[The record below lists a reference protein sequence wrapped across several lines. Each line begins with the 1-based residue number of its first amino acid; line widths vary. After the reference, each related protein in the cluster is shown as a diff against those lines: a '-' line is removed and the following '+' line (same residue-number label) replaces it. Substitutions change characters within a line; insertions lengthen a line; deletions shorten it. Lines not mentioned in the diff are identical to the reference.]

1 MDANRTL
8 RVGLV
13 GLGLAARAHLAGY
26 LTHQSAEVTAICDSD
41 PQAARKFADETGIT
55 KVFTSYEEML
65 REDLDIVDL
74 STPTY
79 LHSVMT
85 AQAAASGK
93 HIHCEKPFCRS
104 ISEGQPAI
112 DAVKK
117 AGVKLL
123 VGETY
128 VFTSSHIKARELIEA
143 GEIGRPLQIRQRF
156 GNWSLRQ
163 ELVAQAVGMVPMW
176 RVDPV
181 KSGGGPYPWLFDH
194 AVHLFATAKYLML
207 DIPVHEVYAV
217 ASTTSASNRRP
228 LDWTVY
234 QIPDT
239 DIPIITWK
247 YADSDRQGLW
257 ARAET
262 LNGKYDYMTGFS
274 SLILGERGAIEVLGE
289 GGRNLWWEGKQQ
301 HILLHRERKEPL
313 GFCLDEGSDAVWESD
328 INYYPRGH
336 INQVHHLIDSILQDT
351 PPRYGGESGMEEVRC
366 TLATIR
372 SAQEGR
378 PVKVEDISPE
388 YTAY

>member
-8 RVGLV
+8 RVGIV

-26 LTHQSAEVTAICDSD
+26 LTHPNAEVTAICDSD
-41 PQAARKFADETGIT
+41 PQTAQQFADEANIT
-55 KVFTSYEEML
+55 EVFTSYEEML
-65 REDLDIVDL
+65 KEDLDIVDL
-74 STPTY
+74 CTPTY

-85 AQAAASGK
+85 QQAAASGK

-104 ISEGQPAI
+104 ISEGQLAI

-128 VFTSSHIKARELIEA
+128 VFISSHIKARELIEA
-143 GEIGRPLQIRQRF
+143 GEIGHPLQIRQRF
-156 GNWSLRQ
+156 GNWNLRK
-163 ELVAQAVGMVPMW
+163 ELVAQAADWVSMW
-176 RVDPV
+176 RMDPV
-181 KSGGGPYPWLFDH
+181 KSGGGPYPWIFDH
-194 AVHLFATAKYLML
+194 AVHFFAAAKYLML

-217 ASTTSASNRRP
+217 TSTTSAPNRHQ
-228 LDWTVY
+228 LDYDVY

-247 YADSDRQGLW
+247 YEDSDRQGLW

-289 GGRNLWWEGKQQ
+289 GGNNLQWEGKQQ
-301 HILLHRERKEPL
+301 HILLHREGKEPL

-336 INQVHHLIDSILQDT
+336 INHVHHLIDSILQDT
-351 PPRYGGESGMEEVRC
+351 PPRYGGEDGMEAVRC

-378 PVKVEDISPE
+378 PVKVEEISPE

>member
-26 LTHQSAEVTAICDSD
+26 LTHSNAKVTAVCDSD
-41 PQAARKFADETGIT
+41 PRAARKFADEASIT
-55 KVFTSYEEML
+55 TVFTSYEEML
-65 REDLDIVDL
+65 KEDLDIVDL

-85 AQAAASGK
+85 EQAAAAGK

-112 DAVKK
+112 DAVRK

-156 GNWSLRQ
+156 GNWNLRK
-163 ELVAQAVGMVPMW
+163 ELAAHAAGMAPTW
-176 RVDPV
+176 RMDPV

-194 AVHLFATAKYLML
+194 AVHLFATAKYLMQ
-207 DIPVHEVYAV
+207 DIPIHEVHAV
-217 ASTTSASNRRP
+217 TSTTSAPNRRP
-228 LDWTVY
+228 FDWTVY

-239 DIPIITWK
+239 DIPVITWK

-274 SLILGERGAIEVLGE
+274 SLVLGERGAIEVLGE
-289 GGRNLWWEGKQQ
+289 GGGNLQWEGKQH
-301 HILLHRERKEPL
+301 HILLHREGKEPL
-313 GFCLDEGSDAVWESD
+313 GLRLEEGSDAVWESD

-351 PPRYGGESGMEEVRC
+351 PPRYGGEDGMEAVRC

-378 PVKVEDISPE
+378 PVAVEEISPE

>member
-26 LTHQSAEVTAICDSD
+26 LTHSSAKVTVVCDSD
-41 PQAARKFADETGIT
+41 PQAARKFADEAGIAT
-55 KVFTSYEEML
+55 VFTSYEEML
-65 REDLDIVDL
+65 KEDLDIVDL

-85 AQAAASGK
+85 QQAAASGK
-93 HIHCEKPFCRS
+93 HIHCEKPFCCS
-104 ISEGQPAI
+104 ISEGQLAI
-112 DAVKK
+112 DAVQK

-156 GNWSLRQ
+156 GNWNLRKGLA
-163 ELVAQAVGMVPMW
+163 EQAAGWVPTW

-181 KSGGGPYPWLFDH
+181 KSGGGPYPWIFDH

-207 DIPVHEVYAV
+207 DIPIHEVNAV
-217 ASTTSASNRRP
+217 TSTTSAPNRRP

-234 QIPDT
+234 QIPET
-239 DIPIITWK
+239 DIPVITWK

-289 GGRNLWWEGKQQ
+289 GGGNLQWEGKQH
-301 HILLHRERKEPL
+301 HILLHREGKEPL
-313 GFCLDEGSDAVWESD
+313 GLSLDEGSDAVWESD

-336 INQVHHLIDSILQDT
+336 INQVHHLINSILQDT
-351 PPRYGGESGMEEVRC
+351 PPRYAGEDGMEAVRC

-378 PVKVEDISPE
+378 PVTVEEISPE

>member
-26 LTHQSAEVTAICDSD
+26 LTHSNTEVAAICDSD
-41 PQAARKFADETGIT
+41 PQAARKFADETNIT
-55 KVFTSYEEML
+55 RVFTSYEQML
-65 REDLDIVDL
+65 KEDLDIVDL
-74 STPTY
+74 CTPTF
-79 LHSVMT
+79 LHSEMT
-85 AQAAASGK
+85 LKAAESGK
-93 HIHCEKPFCRS
+93 HVHCEKPFCRS

-156 GNWSLRQ
+156 GNWNLRK
-163 ELVAQAVGMVPMW
+163 ELAAVAAGLVPTW

-217 ASTTSASNRRP
+217 TSTTSAPNRRP

-234 QIPDT
+234 DIPDT

-289 GGRNLWWEGKQQ
+289 GGANLKLEGKQQ
-301 HILLHRERKEPL
+301 DILLHREGKDPL
-313 GFCLDEGSDAVWESD
+313 GCRLAEGSDAVWESD
-328 INYYPRGH
+328 VNYYPRGH
-336 INQVHHLIDSILQDT
+336 MNQVHHLIDSILKDT
-351 PPRYGGESGMEEVRC
+351 PPRYGGEDGMEAVRC

-372 SAQEGR
+372 SAKEGR
-378 PVKVEDISPE
+378 PVKVEEISPD

>member
-8 RVGLV
+8 RVGIV
-13 GLGLAARAHLAGY
+13 GLGLAARAHLAGC
-26 LTHQSAEVTAICDSD
+26 LTHSSAEVAAICDSD
-41 PQAARKFADETGIT
+41 PQTVRKFANETNIT
-55 KVFTSYEEML
+55 KTFTSYEEML
-65 REDLDIVDL
+65 KEDLDIVDL
-74 STPTY
+74 CTPTY
-79 LHSVMT
+79 LHSPMT
-85 AQAAASGK
+85 KQAAESGK
-93 HIHCEKPFCRS
+93 HVHCEKPFCRS
-104 ISEGQPAI
+104 IAEGQPAI

-156 GNWSLRQ
+156 GKWNLRK
-163 ELVAQAVGMVPMW
+163 ELAAQAAEMAPMW

-181 KSGGGPYPWLFDH
+181 KSGGGPFPWLFDH
-194 AVHLFATAKYLML
+194 AVHLFAAAKYLMQ

-217 ASTTSASNRRP
+217 TSTTSVSSRRP

-289 GGRNLWWEGKQQ
+289 GGANLWWEGKQQ
-301 HILLHRERKEPL
+301 HIMLFREGKEPL
-313 GFCLDEGSDAVWESD
+313 GLCLDEGSDAVWESG

-336 INQVHHLIDSILQDT
+336 MNQVHHLIESILHDT
-351 PPRYGGESGMEEVRC
+351 PTRYGGQDGMEAVRC

-372 SAQEGR
+372 SAKEGR
-378 PVKVEDISPE
+378 PVTVEEISPE